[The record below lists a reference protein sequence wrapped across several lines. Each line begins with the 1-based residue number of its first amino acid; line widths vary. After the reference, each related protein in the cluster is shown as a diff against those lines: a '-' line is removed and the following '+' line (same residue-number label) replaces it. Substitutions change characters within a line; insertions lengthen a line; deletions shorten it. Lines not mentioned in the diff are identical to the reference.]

1 MSAKAAKAKVSKANR
16 IHDRSASN
24 ISFEIVVGIITIF
37 SFLVVLYPL
46 YFIII
51 ASFSDSTLVNRG
63 EVIFFPK
70 GISFYGYGQ
79 IFQRSD
85 IWNGYLNTIIY
96 SFCGTAL
103 NLAVTLPAAYTLSR
117 RNFPARGIIMKLFVF
132 TMYFNGGLIPTYM
145 LINEV
150 GLLNNPLIMI
160 IIGAVNVYNLIITR
174 TFFENSIP
182 EDLYEAATL
191 DGCSHFRYFFTIVI
205 PLSKAVTAVIMLYY
219 LVGHWNDFFNALLY
233 LNSDAYQP
241 LQIILRNLLLL
252 NQAMAGSSGAGA
264 SAYAQQ
270 YADQIKFGVIIV
282 STLPVLCVYPF
293 IQKYFEKGVMIGAVK
308 G

>member
-1 MSAKAAKAKVSKANR
+1 MSTKVAKVPKANK
-16 IHDRSASN
+16 IHERSASDV
-24 ISFEIVVGIITIF
+24 SFRIVVGIITIF
-37 SFLVVLYPL
+37 SFVVVLYPL
-46 YFIII
+46 YFIVI

-63 EVIFFPK
+63 EVLFYPK
-70 GISFYGYGQ
+70 GISLYGYEQ
-79 IFQRSD
+79 IFTRPD
-85 IWNGYLNTIIY
+85 IWRGYLNTVIY

-132 TMYFNGGLIPTYM
+132 TMCFNGGLIPTYM

>member
-1 MSAKAAKAKVSKANR
+1 MSTKVAKVPKANK
-16 IHDRSASN
+16 IHERSASD
-24 ISFEIVVGIITIF
+24 ISFRIVVGIITIF
-37 SFLVVLYPL
+37 SFVVVLYPL
-46 YFIII
+46 YFIVI

-63 EVIFFPK
+63 EVLFYPK
-70 GISFYGYGQ
+70 GISLYGYEQ
-79 IFQRSD
+79 IFTRPD
-85 IWNGYLNTIIY
+85 IWRGYLNTVIY

-241 LQIILRNLLLL
+241 LQIIMRSLLLL
-252 NQAMAGSSGAGA
+252 NQAMSGSSGAGA
-264 SAYAQQ
+264 SEYAQQ